1 MRRIIG
7 IAVFAL
13 AFIGAT
19 TLAAPPQQSNP
30 FQLFILEARTD
41 LERLANEV
49 MGEGNRTQIPSWTFN
64 TDLDSETVVID
75 LWFDNEQLADQIFG
89 LGQRPVEWF
98 GATTN
103 DQQLLARNA
112 RHDLELSAD
121 EVFGAGQRPAE
132 WNGATA
138 IYRCDRTIQNLV
150 RLLGDIYNARP
161 NTPESVLNYCLALS
175 NEIESELIRVVFEA
189 ASESALPDLSLAL
202 RGDLERLANELLGV
216 NERPSIWVGNV
227 EEGSPSLVAD
237 AAADLETLADL
248 ELGNGQRPEGWT
260 NLTSSPLQGYR
271 NIRFNLEL
279 LADVSLGEDVRP
291 NGWQGAN
298 PIERC
303 DPNQQGLI
311 LIMERNFGF
320 VIDDTLAE
328 SENFCELTTFTAN
341 SIAENPPEPEV
352 IPGSDEDLR
361 FVGESELAFTYLDQ
375 AATKYM
381 GAMPYGTEFRAW
393 YRNFNESTMMFVS
406 GQDFA
411 LYIDRRWTTLPEETF
426 VQLPTLEGVRP
437 LTFCDANWCNGP
449 GPTPTPTGGGPLL
462 ALVNAQ
468 TPPAQVSASEI
479 GQLEGKTEVSWNNI
493 RVTYLLDRADTGT
506 VQVALEICAEP
517 QQIACEAVINV
528 FDNLTGTNKPV
539 ISQFNGLNVYE
550 FRYGF
555 NDQVVVEGSTR
566 VANAIFLSDPT
577 IR

>member
-1 MRRIIG
+1 
-7 IAVFAL
+7 
-13 AFIGAT
+13 
-19 TLAAPPQQSNP
+19 
-30 FQLFILEARTD
+30 
-41 LERLANEV
+41 
-49 MGEGNRTQIPSWTFN
+49 
-64 TDLDSETVVID
+64 
-75 LWFDNEQLADQIFG
+75 
-89 LGQRPVEWF
+89 
-98 GATTN
+98 
-103 DQQLLARNA
+103 
-112 RHDLELSAD
+112 
-121 EVFGAGQRPAE
+121 
-132 WNGATA
+132 
-138 IYRCDRTIQNLV
+138 
-150 RLLGDIYNARP
+150 
-161 NTPESVLNYCLALS
+161 
-175 NEIESELIRVVFEA
+175 
-189 ASESALPDLSLAL
+189 
-202 RGDLERLANELLGV
+202 
-216 NERPSIWVGNV
+216 
-227 EEGSPSLVAD
+227 
-237 AAADLETLADL
+237 
-248 ELGNGQRPEGWT
+248 
-260 NLTSSPLQGYR
+260 
-271 NIRFNLEL
+271 
-279 LADVSLGEDVRP
+279 
-291 NGWQGAN
+291 
-298 PIERC
+298 
-303 DPNQQGLI
+303 
-311 LIMERNFGF
+311 MERNFGF

-361 FVGESELAFTYLDQ
+361 FVGESQFAFTYLDQ

-381 GAMPYGTEFRAW
+381 GVMPNGTEFRAW

-468 TPPAQVSASEI
+468 TPPAQVSASDI

-566 VANAIFLSDPT
+566 VASAIFLSDPT